1 MGKIKLKKRIKLTR
15 INIVVLLIVTVII
28 GVVMFLSFINNKA
41 MPVLFS
47 YAEIEARKL
56 ASIIINNAVGR
67 YVTESVE
74 VEDLFI
80 ITKDNDGNILTMDFN
95 PITVNKILTQ
105 ATNNIQVNLKYI
117 EQGRVDLLDITT
129 NSLISYDIDKL
140 KEGII
145 YEIPSGVI
153 SGNAFLSNV
162 GPKIPVRFSL
172 IGDINSYVNTK
183 VTNYGINNALI
194 EINIV
199 LELTEQLIL
208 PFQTEKIVI
217 KTSIPV
223 GLKMIQG
230 SVPDYYMNGIDSNSP
245 LLSVPLQ

>member
-1 MGKIKLKKRIKLTR
+1 MGRIKLKKKIKFSKS
-15 INIVVLLIVTVII
+15 NIVILLIVTILIGSII
-28 GVVMFLSFINNKA
+28 FLNFINNKA
-41 MPVLFS
+41 MPVLFN

-56 ASIIINNAVGR
+56 ASIVINNAVGK
-67 YVTESVE
+67 YVTENVLL
-74 VEDLFI
+74 EDLFI
-80 ITKDNDGNILTMDFN
+80 ITKNDMDEITSMDFN

-105 ATNNIQVNLKYI
+105 ATTNIQTNLKYI
-117 EQGRVDLLDITT
+117 EQGRVDLLNVTT
-129 NSLISYDIDKL
+129 DSLISYDIDKL
-140 KEGII
+140 NEGII
-145 YEIPSGVI
+145 YEIPSGI
-153 SGNAFLSNV
+153 ITGNVFLSNV
-162 GPKIPVRFSL
+162 GPKIPVRFTL

-208 PFQTEKIVI
+208 PFATEKITI

-223 GLKMIQG
+223 GLKMMQG

-245 LLSVPLQ
+245 IFSVPIN